1 VTTPYHPEAN
11 GQVELSNREIKQ
23 ILEKTVSVE
32 RTDWPA
38 RLHDALWAYRTA
50 FKTPIGM
57 SPFRLVYGKACHLP
71 EELEHKADW
80 DIRKLNMDLTKVG
93 KMRKLQLCEL
103 DEPRIDAYESSR
115 IYKEKQKKVHDKQ
128 ILRMQFQQGELV
140 LVYDSKFHLFPGKF
154 KSLWYG
160 PCTVKRVM
168 DNGAIEVQSTSHG
181 RFLVN
186 GQRLKHYLPGD
197 SMLMG
202 EEECEDENEGE
213 NGNGNPGTPQPSP
226 A

>member
-1 VTTPYHPEAN
+1 
-11 GQVELSNREIKQ
+11 
-23 ILEKTVSVE
+23 
-32 RTDWPA
+32 
-38 RLHDALWAYRTA
+38 
-50 FKTPIGM
+50 
-57 SPFRLVYGKACHLP
+57 LP

-128 ILRMQFQQGELV
+128 ILRRQFQQGELV
-140 LVYDSKFHLFPGKF
+140 LVYDSKFHLFPQKF
-154 KSLWYG
+154 KSRWYG